1 MRSLYLFWKIAYC
14 IAICIVYIISFICLL
29 DNEIKYTSWSLI
41 KIVLENRGQEAPLEI
56 NILPKLPGLCT
67 VNCMGHYLAYKIIK
81 GYVHY
86 KLIKGYVS

>member
-41 KIVLENRGQEAPLEI
+41 KIVLENRDRPLEI
-56 NILPKLPGLCT
+56 NILPKPPGFYT
-67 VNCMGHYLAYKIIK
+67 V
-81 GYVHY
+81 
-86 KLIKGYVS
+86 KLYEPLFGI